1 MCEKNKTV
9 GVYLATALE
18 SLSQLLKLF
27 SSLALLSSAPTSS
40 LLILH
45 GTACLAV

>member
-9 GVYLATALE
+9 GVYLTIALE

-27 SSLALLSSAPTSS
+27 SGLALLSSVSTSS

-45 GTACLAV
+45 ATACLAV